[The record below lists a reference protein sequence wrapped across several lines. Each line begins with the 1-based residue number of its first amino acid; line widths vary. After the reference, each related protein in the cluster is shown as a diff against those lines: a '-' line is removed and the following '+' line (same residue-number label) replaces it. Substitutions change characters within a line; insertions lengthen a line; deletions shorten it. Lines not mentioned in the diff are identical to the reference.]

1 MGADVPYAG
10 GLFVQGELFDDIP
23 ELRFWAKAIAS
34 SKKIAKQRIP
44 RPIKGQSLEDYQEEL
59 KDETMLELA
68 HILKTIAG
76 HLEAKAIRRQN
87 LNIQLKYE
95 ERISNETNT

>member
-1 MGADVPYAG
+1 MGADVPDVG
-10 GLFVQGELFDDIP
+10 DLSVQGELFDDIP

-59 KDETMLELA
+59 KDETMLEFA
-68 HILKTIAG
+68 YILKTIAG
-76 HLEAKAIRRQN
+76 HLEAKALRRQN